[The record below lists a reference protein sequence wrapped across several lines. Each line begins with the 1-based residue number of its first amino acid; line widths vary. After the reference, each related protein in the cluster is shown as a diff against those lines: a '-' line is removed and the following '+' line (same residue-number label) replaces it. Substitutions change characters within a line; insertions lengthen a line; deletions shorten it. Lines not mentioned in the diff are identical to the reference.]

1 MDCTSAFE
9 KIDQLFPSYVSL
21 WEDICN
27 IESPTDYKE
36 GVDQVGAFLIRWA
49 QARNWAIELA
59 PQTKSGDAV
68 CITMNP
74 NCSAQPLSLS
84 GHMDTV
90 HPVGSFG
97 SPAVSFE
104 DDKIVGPGVADCKGG
119 IVAALLAMD
128 ALQSVGYTLRPVQLI
143 LQSDEEVGSSYSNL
157 DTVRFMC
164 DKAKNAVAF
173 LNLEGFNQGKAC
185 IARKGIINFEFTVT
199 GQEAHAAE
207 CATQGANAII
217 EAAHKMLLLDKIK
230 DPEGLTCSCGVI
242 RGGSVSNT
250 VPKECVFRVNVRFA
264 TKEQEAWICKYVQ
277 EVAEKVHVPG
287 CTCKVEIVSHRIA
300 MELSD
305 TNTQLLERM
314 NGIFVQY
321 GMPQLVG
328 TKNKGGSDAAYVTN
342 AGIPCIDNLGVEGKR
357 IHNPEEYALIE
368 SLRESARRI
377 AAIAYHI

>member
-1 MDCTSAFE
+1 M
-9 KIDQLFPSYVSL
+9 
-21 WEDICN
+21 
-27 IESPTDYKE
+27 
-36 GVDQVGAFLIRWA
+36 
-49 QARNWAIELA
+49 
-59 PQTKSGDAV
+59 
-68 CITMNP
+68 
-74 NCSAQPLSLS
+74 
-84 GHMDTV
+84 
-90 HPVGSFG
+90 
-97 SPAVSFE
+97 
-104 DDKIVGPGVADCKGG
+104 
-119 IVAALLAMD
+119 
-128 ALQSVGYTLRPVQLI
+128 
-143 LQSDEEVGSSYSNL
+143 
-157 DTVRFMC
+157 
-164 DKAKNAVAF
+164 
-173 LNLEGFNQGKAC
+173 
-185 IARKGIINFEFTVT
+185 
-199 GQEAHAAE
+199 
-207 CATQGANAII
+207 
-217 EAAHKMLLLDKIK
+217 
-230 DPEGLTCSCGVI
+230 
-242 RGGSVSNT
+242 
-250 VPKECVFRVNVRFA
+250 RFA